1 MWQYKLLE
9 ALRNKLQAWAFA
21 ASFLT
26 PIEIIHILMLT
37 IGVSVAVLPGA
48 FRNKL
53 QAWALAAS
61 FLTPIE
67 IILIEMLTIGVY
79 VAV

>member
-1 MWQYKLLE
+1 MSSTSSQKE
-9 ALRNKLQAWAFA
+9 LQAWALA
-21 ASFLT
+21 PSFLT
-26 PIEIIHILMLT
+26 PIKIIHILMLT

-67 IILIEMLTIGVY
+67 IILIEMLTIGGC